1 MSNRSAL
8 TELVSR
14 AGMIGWLAVQGA
26 VLTRVHASYTPSNG
40 FAVLSGVYSIC
51 GPHSGAQAAMPL
63 MHFPSSNFAIIK
75 SAFPPPRSGNALK

>member
-40 FAVLSGVYSIC
+40 FAVLLWCVFDLRASQRRTG
-51 GPHSGAQAAMPL
+51 GHAA
-63 MHFPSSNFAIIK
+63 H
-75 SAFPPPRSGNALK
+75 ALPIV